1 MRKLHVL
8 KCNFTCFLLRFKPLT
23 FRCVVKNERTSEALD
38 PTLLAEKEKLAFFL
52 LQENCSDKLIGYSFR
67 NLLKILF
74 KRENICKPIENI
86 DKPIKR
92 VIYCVNK
99 V

>member
-38 PTLLAEKEKLAFFL
+38 PTLLAEKEKLAFL
-52 LQENCSDKLIGYSFR
+52 LQENCRDKLTGYSFSD
-67 NLLKILF
+67 LLKILF
-74 KRENICKPIENI
+74 TGENICKPIENI